1 MLESQEHSQSTL
13 QKKDYYGACLDDD
26 DLGGVASG
34 DLLIPLDHSL
44 PPSRNATLAKLYH
57 SANHILSAE
66 SPDKVSYSELRILTF
81 TRTAA
86 NDPGRYGRLVAAA
99 VNLHVHPSSASN
111 DLQ

>member
-1 MLESQEHSQSTL
+1 MLFPGIPRGRPAHHEGEERLSLDVRKSQQLFTGPLITL
-13 QKKDYYGACLDDD
+13 FVFAFQKKDYYGACLDDD

-66 SPDKVSYSELRILTF
+66 SPDKVRATELRT
-81 TRTAA
+81 
-86 NDPGRYGRLVAAA
+86 V
-99 VNLHVHPSSASN
+99 SST
-111 DLQ
+111 